1 MNFTTQIPISKH
13 ENNISHKD
21 KIMLLGSCFTENIG
35 NKLSINGFETMIN
48 PFGILYNPFSICNSL
63 DRIINLKFL
72 LSEDLVQ
79 VNEFW
84 YSYEHHGI
92 FRNENSD
99 NLLQTINLGIS
110 EANSFLKQTNWLIIT
125 LGTAWIFFLKE
136 NNKILGNCHKLN
148 SQLIDRRLLTI
159 NEITENINLTINN
172 IRKINPDIKIILTV
186 SPIRHWKQGFRENL
200 ISKSTLHLATDQIC
214 KSINN
219 CSDFPAYEIVMDEL
233 RDYRFYA
240 EDMAHPSP
248 QAIEYVWEQF
258 IEFCIDDETKRF
270 MIQWEKIVRA
280 MEHRPFQPQSLQRK
294 LFLEQTISKIE
305 ALKEQYPYLD
315 TDEDIR
321 YCAQSISEIT
331 GNRSID

>member
-159 NEITENINLTINN
+159 NEITENIDLTINN

-219 CSDFPAYEIVMDEL
+219 CSYFPAYEIVMDEL
-233 RDYRFYA
+233 RDYRFYQA
-240 EDMAHPSP
+240 DMLHPSEV
-248 QAIEYVWEQF
+248 AVDYI
-258 IEFCIDDETKRF
+258 
-270 MIQWEKIVRA
+270 WEKFSNHLFSDNTIQLCKDYFKLHSMKQHRA
-280 MEHRPFQPQSLQRK
+280 FNPESQGYKQHL
-294 LFLEQTISKIE
+294 IKIE
-305 ALKEQYPYLD
+305 KL
-315 TDEDIR
+315 
-321 YCAQSISEIT
+321 EIELYEKR
-331 GNRSID
+331 NKLI

>member
-219 CSDFPAYEIVMDEL
+219 CSYFPAYEIVMDEL
-233 RDYRFYA
+233 RDYRFYQA
-240 EDMAHPSP
+240 DMLHPSEV
-248 QAIEYVWEQF
+248 AVDYI
-258 IEFCIDDETKRF
+258 
-270 MIQWEKIVRA
+270 WEKFSNHLFSDNTIQLCKDY
-280 MEHRPFQPQSLQRK
+280 FK
-294 LFLEQTISKIE
+294 LHSMKQHKAFNPESQGYKQHLIKIE
-305 ALKEQYPYLD
+305 KL
-315 TDEDIR
+315 
-321 YCAQSISEIT
+321 EIELYEKR
-331 GNRSID
+331 NKLI